1 MSSAAT
7 MRAVVS
13 REAGGPDTLSVD
25 RAPVGEPGPGEVRVQ
40 MRACGINYPDVLMIQ
55 DLYQFKPQR
64 PFTPG
69 GEVAGVVEAVGDGVT
84 AFSPGDRVIALLGW
98 GGLAEKVVAPVA
110 AVTAMAESMSFDE
123 GAAVLVTYGTSY
135 YALKDRAALRAGET
149 LLVLGAGGGVGLA
162 AVELGKAAGARVI
175 AAASSQEKVDA
186 ALAHGADEGVVYTR
200 GPFDKDGSKQLAALF
215 KNACGAA
222 GADVIY
228 DAVGGDYAQPA
239 LRAIA
244 WEGRY
249 LVIGFAAGIPEI
261 PLNLALLKGCQIVGV
276 FWASSTQRDP
286 ELFAANNRAL
296 MDLYEQGKIRPHVSK
311 RYPLEQAGQA
321 LADLAER
328 RALGKVV
335 VTVDG

>member
-1 MSSAAT
+1 
-7 MRAVVS
+7 MRAVLS
-13 REAGGPDTLSVD
+13 HKAGGPETLSVAD
-25 RAPVGEPGPGEVRVQ
+25 APVATPGPGEIRVQ
-40 MRACGINYPDVLMIQ
+40 MRACGINYPDVLVIQ

-69 GEVAGVVEAVGDGVT
+69 GEVAGVVEAVGEGV
-84 AFSPGDRVIALLGW
+84 ADFRPGDRVIALLSW
-98 GGLAEKVVAPVA
+98 GGLAEKVVAPAA
-110 AVTAMAESMSFDE
+110 AVTAMAEGMSFDE
-123 GAAVLVTYGTSY
+123 GAAMLVTYGTSY
-135 YALKDRAALRAGET
+135 YALKDRAALRPGET

-162 AVELGKAAGARVI
+162 AVELGKAMGARVV

-186 ALAHGADEGVVYTR
+186 ALAHGADKGVVYPR
-200 GPFDKDGSKQLAALF
+200 GPFDKEGSKQLAALF
-215 KNACGAA
+215 KDACGAE

-249 LVIGFAAGIPEI
+249 LVIGFAAGIAEI
-261 PLNLALLKGCQIVGV
+261 PLNLPLLKGCQIVGV

-286 ELFAANNRAL
+286 GLFAANNRAL
-296 MDLYEQGKIRPHVSK
+296 MELYGQGKVRPHVSK
-311 RYPLEQAGQA
+311 HYPLEQAGQA